1 MSLIEQ
7 LIVVSLVGILA
18 SIPIVTGRSDRDQL
32 QLDAS
37 ARRLQSGLDRARN
50 IARREQSACGLSLT
64 EEGFISPDDGILPA
78 SLQGCPG
85 IEKALQEEFDQGL
98 VVLSTNLP
106 PLLRF
111 TANGLL
117 LDGGIA
123 VLSHQRLAKA
133 RCLVVSLPLGVSRIG
148 FYQDPLPPNGGR
160 LLSSR
165 CLPDVALR

>member
-7 LIVVSLVGILA
+7 LMVVSLVGMLA

-37 ARRLQSGLDRARN
+37 ARRLQVGLDRARSM
-50 IARREQSACGLSLT
+50 ARREQTACVLSLS
-64 EEGFISPDDGILPA
+64 EAGFAAPADGILSAAIPA
-78 SLQGCPG
+78 CPG
-85 IEKALQEEFDQGL
+85 LGMVLQEAFEQGPVAL
-98 VVLSTNLP
+98 NTNLP
-106 PLLRF
+106 PVLRF

-148 FYQDPLPPNGGR
+148 SYQAPLPSDGGR

-165 CLPDVALR
+165 CLPDGASS

>member
-7 LIVVSLVGILA
+7 LTVVSLVGILA
-18 SIPIVTGRSDRDQL
+18 AIPIVTGGSDRDQL

-37 ARRLQSGLDRARN
+37 ARRLQSGLDRARS
-50 IARREQSACGLSLT
+50 IARREQRACAMSMSKDGFMAPD
-64 EEGFISPDDGILPA
+64 EGTLPA
-78 SLQGCPG
+78 SLPACPG
-85 IEKALQEEFDQGL
+85 IGLSLQEEFEQGPI
-98 VVLSTNLP
+98 VLSTNLP
-106 PLLRF
+106 SLLRI

-123 VLSHQRLAKA
+123 VLSHQRLAQA

-148 FYQDPLPPNGGR
+148 FYQDPLPSNGGR

-165 CLPDVALR
+165 CLPDVALS

>member
-7 LIVVSLVGILA
+7 LIVVSLLGILA
-18 SIPIVTGRSDRDQL
+18 SVPIVTGGSDRDQL

-37 ARRLQSGLDRARN
+37 ARRLQVGLARARS
-50 IARREQSACGLSLT
+50 IARREQTACGVSLN
-64 EEGFISPDDGILPA
+64 EEGFMMPDQGILPA
-78 SLQGCPG
+78 SLPACPG
-85 IEKALQEEFDQGL
+85 IGMALQEEFGQGSI
-98 VVLSTNLP
+98 VLSTNLP

-123 VLSHQRLAKA
+123 VLSHERVAKA

-148 FYQDPLPPNGGR
+148 SYQDPLPSNGGR

-165 CLPDVALR
+165 CLPDLALS

>member
-7 LIVVSLVGILA
+7 LIVVSLVGMWA
-18 SIPIVTGRSDRDQL
+18 AIPIVTGGRDRDQL

-37 ARRLQSGLDRARN
+37 ARRLQSGLDRARS
-50 IARREQSACGLSLT
+50 IARREQRACGLSLSD
-64 EEGFISPDDGILPA
+64 EGFTAPNEGSLPGSLPA
-78 SLQGCPG
+78 CPG
-85 IEKALQEEFDQGL
+85 IGMALQEEFEQGPI
-98 VVLSTNLP
+98 VLSTNLP

-148 FYQDPLPPNGGR
+148 SYQGPLPSNGGR

-165 CLPDVALR
+165 CLPDLALS

>member
-7 LIVVSLVGILA
+7 LIVVSLLGILA
-18 SIPIVTGRSDRDQL
+18 SVPIVTGGSDRHQL

-37 ARRLQSGLDRARN
+37 ARRLLSGLDRARS
-50 IARREQSACGLSLT
+50 IARREQNACGVSLN
-64 EEGFISPDDGILPA
+64 EEGFAAPDDGILPGSIPA
-78 SLQGCPG
+78 CSGVG
-85 IEKALQEEFDQGL
+85 MALQEAFDQGPIEL
-98 VVLSTNLP
+98 NTNLP

-123 VLSHQRLAKA
+123 VLRHQRLAKA

-148 FYQDPLPPNGGR
+148 SYQDLLPSDGGR

-165 CLPDVALR
+165 CLPDVASR

>member
-7 LIVVSLVGILA
+7 LIVVSLVGVLA

-37 ARRLQSGLDRARN
+37 ARRLQSGLDRARS
-50 IARREQSACGLSLT
+50 IARREQTACGFSLN
-64 EEGFISPDDGILPA
+64 EEGFMAPDQGILPV
-78 SLQGCPG
+78 SLPACPG
-85 IEKALQEEFDQGL
+85 IGMALQEAFEQGPIE
-98 VVLSTNLP
+98 LSTNLP
-106 PLLRF
+106 PVLRF
-111 TANGLL
+111 SANGLL

-148 FYQDPLPPNGGR
+148 SYQDSLSSEGGR

-165 CLPDVALR
+165 CLPDLALS

>member
-7 LIVVSLVGILA
+7 LTVVSLVGILA
-18 SIPIVTGRSDRDQL
+18 SIPIMTGRSDRDQL

-50 IARREQSACGLSLT
+50 IARREHRACGLSMN
-64 EEGFISPDDGILPA
+64 EEGFMAPDDGILPA
-78 SLQGCPG
+78 SLPACPG
-85 IEKALQEEFDQGL
+85 IAMSLQEEFEQGPI
-98 VVLSTNLP
+98 VLSTNLP

-123 VLSHQRLAKA
+123 VLSHTRLATA

-148 FYQDPLPPNGGR
+148 SYQAPLPFDGGR

-165 CLPDVALR
+165 CLPDVASS